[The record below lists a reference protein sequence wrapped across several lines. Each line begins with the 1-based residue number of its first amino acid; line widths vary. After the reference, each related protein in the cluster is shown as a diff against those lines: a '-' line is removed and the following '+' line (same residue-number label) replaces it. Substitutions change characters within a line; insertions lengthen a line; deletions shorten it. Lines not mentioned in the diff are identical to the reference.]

1 MIIRT
6 GYCRP
11 LDYYWC
17 SHDVASII
25 YYYLRN
31 HAKTITYYLDTY
43 KEALC
48 IIPVVVCKAHKNNPL
63 CQILEKIDDGAPLIL
78 VGLYRYSLHQFLTL
92 FRLVV
97 VSWHAIYMK
106 RSQFIL
112 PYFHSSS
119 HNTTLLPYTPKATAT
134 IRQSTSASLF
144 I

>member
-63 CQILEKIDDGAPLIL
+63 CQILEKIDDGAPLTCRPLSVLTTSVFNALSISGGL
-78 VGLYRYSLHQFLTL
+78 VACYLHETEPIYSTL
-92 FRLVV
+92 F
-97 VSWHAIYMK
+97 S
-106 RSQFIL
+106 FII
-112 PYFHSSS
+112 
-119 HNTTLLPYTPKATAT
+119 T
-134 IRQSTSASLF
+134 
-144 I
+144 